1 MELFVDWFDSI
12 RIDRGT
18 PTNSQY
24 YRWFMTVVFGQIPWL
39 FCPSMINAFNLALSW
54 ADMEARVNNTPNSK
68 MTVLEGMSRLWWKYL
83 QRSRSGLRLPRNKK
97 GNCLAVLANPD
108 EHKEIHRLPLFEGR
122 SDPQDIK
129 GAPTRERKD
138 LASNSSFEKQREERM
153 SGKFFNFLKKRERSR
168 FSICG

>member
-1 MELFVDWFDSI
+1 
-12 RIDRGT
+12 
-18 PTNSQY
+18 
-24 YRWFMTVVFGQIPWL
+24 MTVVFGQMPWL

-54 ADMEARVNNTPNSK
+54 ADTEVRVNNTPNSN

-129 GAPTRERKD
+129 GPPTRERKD
-138 LASNSSFEKQREERM
+138 LASDSSNEKKREERM
-153 SGKFFNFLKKRERSR
+153 SGASFNFSEQKENNSVFNLWIPTKGFTPKA
-168 FSICG
+168 IPILYLP